1 MLQRGGDQAV
11 SAPLRFTDQWRS
23 CHGRYRARA
32 MAIAVVPWWVPLLL
46 ATRRNLVPGLVLQAI
61 ALALVGA
68 YYLLPATCETFTAVA
83 HAKQAGGY
91 WFSATAGI
99 IAGGLIPWLVQ
110 VARGQ
115 LERRLMR
122 LDLLFIVAVWAWRG
136 AEVDAFY
143 RFQEVLFGG
152 GHDVVTLVCK
162 VLVDQLL
169 YSPLW
174 ACPLLVLAYRY
185 REAGFSASRVREAFT
200 WSGYLR
206 EILTVQASAWT
217 VWVPAVTIVYSLPSA
232 LQFPLFAVVVCFWSL
247 LLTTLTT
254 KR

>member
-1 MLQRGGDQAV
+1 M
-11 SAPLRFTDQWRS
+11 T
-23 CHGRYRARA
+23 
-32 MAIAVVPWWVPLLL
+32 AIVAPWWLPLLQ
-46 ATRRNLVPGLVLQAI
+46 ATRRNLVPGLVLQAV

-68 YYLLPATCETFTAVA
+68 YYLLPASRETFTVVA
-83 HAKQAGGY
+83 HAKVAGGY

-110 VARGQ
+110 ASRGQ
-115 LERRLMR
+115 VERSRWLR
-122 LDLLFIVAVWAWRG
+122 DLGFIVVLWAWRG

-143 RFQEVLFGG
+143 RFQEVLFGD
-152 GHDVVTLVCK
+152 GHDVATLACK
-162 VLVDQLL
+162 VAVDQLL

-174 ACPLLVLAYRY
+174 ACPWLVLAYRY
-185 REAGFSASRVREAFT
+185 REYGFSGSRLRQTFT

-206 EILTVQASAWT
+206 EIMTVQASAWT

-247 LLTTLTT
+247 LLATLTT
-254 KR
+254 RR